1 MEKILFVNACPRPQ
15 SRTLELA
22 RHLLSRLEG
31 EIEEVKI
38 FEDGPAALNWES
50 LSLRDELIAAKNFEH
65 PMLCHAR
72 QFAAADTIV
81 IAAPYWD
88 LMFPAALRAYLES
101 VTVTGLT
108 FRYSSNGTPESL
120 CRAKL
125 LCYVTTAGGYIGQ
138 NDFGLSYV
146 KALAHNFFG
155 ISDVRSFSAEGLD
168 IYGADVDEIM
178 RLAKAAVSEPFEPSY
193 NKEKTNNA

>member
-108 FRYSSNGTPESL
+108 FRYSEHGVPQSL
-120 CRAKL
+120 CRAKRFI
-125 LCYVTTAGGYIGQ
+125 YVGTAGGPVF
-138 NDFGLSYV
+138 NNFGFEYV
-146 KALAHNFFG
+146 KALANNFYG
-155 ISDVRSFSAEGLD
+155 VEDVRCVMAEGLD
-168 IYGADVDEIM
+168 IWGADVEAIM
-178 RLAKAAVSEPFEPSY
+178 RDAKAAA
-193 NKEKTNNA
+193 EKLI